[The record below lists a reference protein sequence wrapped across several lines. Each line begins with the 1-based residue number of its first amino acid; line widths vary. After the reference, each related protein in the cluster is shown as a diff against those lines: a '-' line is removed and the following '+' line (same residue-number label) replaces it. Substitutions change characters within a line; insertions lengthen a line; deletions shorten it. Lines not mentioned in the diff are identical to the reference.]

1 VTELFLL
8 LSHPGFWHDPPA
20 KLVFKGITICVIS
33 FIALGNEVG
42 ITMDGNLLKETR
54 LEKNWTQAQAA
65 LALDVTQAYLSMMEK
80 GHRPLSERF
89 VRKALKVLNLPATVL
104 PLRSE
109 EVVMPASSH
118 KHDFSAELGALGYP
132 GFSYLRGRRRRNPA
146 QVLLD
151 ALNEPNLDARVA
163 EGLPWLAMTYVDMD
177 WVWLVRNAKVNDRQN
192 RLGFTVSLASEVSE
206 GRKESERARKLR
218 SCLEVLESAR
228 LAREDTFCHD
238 SMTQAERTW
247 LREHRSPS
255 AAHWNLL
262 TDMNGEHLAYASE

>member
-1 VTELFLL
+1 
-8 LSHPGFWHDPPA
+8 
-20 KLVFKGITICVIS
+20 
-33 FIALGNEVG
+33 
-42 ITMDGNLLKETR
+42 MDRNLLKEAR
-54 LEKNWTQAQAA
+54 SKKNWTQEQAA

-89 VRKALKVLNLPATVL
+89 VRKALKVLNLPATAL

-109 EVVMPASSH
+109 EGAMPLSSR
-118 KHDFSAELGALGYP
+118 KRDFGAELGALGYP

-146 QVLLD
+146 EVLLE

-177 WVWLVRNAKVNDRQN
+177 WTWLVRNAKVRDRQN
-192 RLGFTVSLASEVSE
+192 RLGFAVSLASEVSE
-206 GRKESERARKLR
+206 GRKENERATKLR
-218 SCLEVLESAR
+218 SYLEVLERAR

-238 SMTQAERTW
+238 SMTQAERAW
-247 LREHRSPS
+247 LREHRSAS

-262 TDMNGEHLAYASE
+262 TDMKGEHLAYASE